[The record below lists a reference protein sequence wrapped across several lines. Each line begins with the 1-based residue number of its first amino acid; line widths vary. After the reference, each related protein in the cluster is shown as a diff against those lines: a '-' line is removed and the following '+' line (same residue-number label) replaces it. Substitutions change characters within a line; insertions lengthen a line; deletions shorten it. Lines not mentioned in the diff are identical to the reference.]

1 MFMSFVFGAS
11 PLGSY
16 RDDWRQDGR
25 PWLAEQF
32 CNVSQFLCKLRVQL
46 RFGELTRA
54 PLHLLRLNILGEIA
68 KCDWLARTPD
78 AWDADVSKNLRDRH
92 ASLQALKDAID
103 VRALLFETM
112 PHVETADLRV
122 YRETPNFERE
132 MIITGCVQRNDHSAR
147 KIHSLAMR
155 AKILGF
161 RFNLEDDILCAMPAD
176 GQNRIGD

>member
-1 MFMSFVFGAS
+1 MFMSLVFDAS
-11 PLGSY
+11 PFEPYS
-16 RDDWRQDGR
+16 DDWRQDGR

-32 CNVSQFLCKLRVQL
+32 CNVSQFLRKLRVQM

-78 AWDADVSKNLRDRH
+78 PWDADISKSIRDRH

-103 VRALLFETM
+103 VRALLFETI
-112 PHVETADLRV
+112 PNVDTADLRV
-122 YRETPNFERE
+122 YRENSSFERE

-147 KIHSLAMR
+147 NIHSIAMR

-161 RFNLEDDILCAMPAD
+161 RFNLDGDILSAIPAED
-176 GQNRIGD
+176 QNRIVD

>member
-1 MFMSFVFGAS
+1 MSFVSGAS
-11 PLGSY
+11 PLGSMK
-16 RDDWRQDGR
+16 DDWRQDGR

-32 CNVSQFLCKLRVQL
+32 CNVSQFLRRLRVQL

-78 AWDADVSKNLRDRH
+78 PWDADVSKSLRDRH
-92 ASLQALKDAID
+92 ASLQALKDAIN

-112 PHVETADLRV
+112 PHIETADLRI
-122 YRETPNFERE
+122 YRETPSFERE

-147 KIHSLAMR
+147 NIHSLAMR

-161 RFNLEDDILCAMPAD
+161 RFNLVDDVLRAIPTD
-176 GQNRIGD
+176 GQNRIDD

>member
-1 MFMSFVFGAS
+1 MSFAFGAS
-11 PLGSY
+11 PLEPYS
-16 RDDWRQDGR
+16 DDWRHDER

-32 CNVSQFLCKLRVQL
+32 CNVSQFLRKLRIQM

-78 AWDADVSKNLRDRH
+78 PWDADFSKDMRDRH

-103 VRALLFETM
+103 VRALLFESM

-122 YRETPNFERE
+122 YRTTSTFERE

-147 KIHSLAMR
+147 NIHSLAMR

-161 RFNLEDDILCAMPAD
+161 RFNLDDDVLGAFPAED
-176 GQNRIGD
+176 QTRVGD

>member
-1 MFMSFVFGAS
+1 MSFVFGAS
-11 PLGSY
+11 PLEPY

-32 CNVSQFLCKLRVQL
+32 CNVSQFLRKLRVQM

-78 AWDADVSKNLRDRH
+78 HWDADFSQSVRARH
-92 ASLQALKDAID
+92 ATLQALKDAID
-103 VRALLFETM
+103 VRALLFEAM

-122 YRETPNFERE
+122 YRETPKFDRE

-147 KIHSLAMR
+147 NVHSLAMR
-155 AKILGF
+155 AKVLGF
-161 RFNLEDDILCAMPAD
+161 RFNLDGDALSAFPAED
-176 GQNRIGD
+176 QNRFAD